1 MERPGWAP
9 LSEGGRSCGAVLA
22 SRTAKRWSHGRP
34 VGGGVPAAAL
44 RARKSGAPGSP
55 RTRTSCPSA
64 TAPSTR
70 SRGYLLRDV
79 RSAERVLAEQYR
91 VLKPGGRLVLLE
103 TCPPRGLLRHP
114 VGLGVRILIP
124 LLGQV
129 VTGDRESYSY
139 LRRSTLGFMTRQEV
153 ATILRRLGFAAVR
166 WKKRFLG
173 THMII
178 AARKPR

>member
-1 MERPGWAP
+1 MEPRTPC
-9 LSEGGRSCGAVLA
+9 GGRAYPPPPCGTAVG
-22 SRTAKRWSHGRP
+22 RTWQYADANELPFGD
-34 VGGGVPAAAL
+34 
-44 RARKSGAPGSP
+44 GSFDAV
-55 RTRTSCPSA
+55 TH
-64 TAPSTR
+64 
-70 SRGYLLRDV
+70 GYLLRDV

-139 LRRSTLGFMTRQEV
+139 LQRSTLGFMTRQEV
-153 ATILRRLGFAAVR
+153 ATILRRLGFEAVR

-178 AARKPR
+178 AVRKPR